1 MILCDMTQQRM
12 LGKRFFTAPEINV
25 VEDEAEEEKR
35 HNGMMDGEEDS
46 QSRGGLTQLR
56 EVKGEGLKPAAIVI
70 GRQRGDRQQRIINP
84 GQRGISANQA
94 VLHHQPASHEMYHQT
109 PANQQL
115 HKVLTNQQ
123 ARRRHMERSMTTIG
137 PLEDTQPHTMVFRI
151 GIPDIKQT
159 KCLRFDP
166 HATVWSVK
174 QQVVCSLSE
183 SLWDVYNYG
192 LFQPASEG
200 HHARFLEEEQ
210 TLQQFPQSL
219 EKGVPYLEFRYKSRV
234 YKQTNLDEKQLAKLH
249 TKANLKKFLDYVQSG
264 AVEKISKALDKGLD
278 PNYHDPETGETP
290 LTLAVIGG
298 LSVEG
303 IRVLLLNG
311 AHHDFRARDGLTPL
325 HKAVRVA
332 VMSGHFELGEII
344 KNHRD
349 TDVVPFLE
357 TPKYAPQH
365 AESGQSL
372 SVNISLPHPHPLL
385 RAKSENTMATSPDS
399 VALPTTTP
407 VTAQRRSSF
416 ALRSSSSPRGA
427 RTRSPSRGRVE
438 SDDKQKKQRGRQGV
452 VQRRRLYSAVP
463 GRIFIATRS
472 HSAQGERELSLS
484 KGDRV
489 KVLSVGEGGFWEGT
503 VKGQTGWFP
512 AECVEE
518 VLPQNEEKRPES
530 RSEKAKRKLFRHY
543 TVGTYDGLEVP
554 SDYII
559 KEKSV
564 LLQKK
569 ENEGFGFVL
578 RGAKAQ
584 TPIEEFTPTPA
595 FPALQYLESVD
606 EGGVAWRAG
615 LRMGDFL
622 IEVVNGMNVVKVG
635 HRQVVNMIRQ
645 GGNSLMMKVVMV
657 TRNPELEEAPKKKDQ
672 SESSQTTE
680 KKRSVYQMALNK
692 LDEIL
697 AAAQQTISTSDPQG
711 HKGHGG
717 HAARKERNKG
727 FHTNEQSFDQSGGVG
742 VMSSGPGYGSNY
754 AQFSSSHTSQH
765 GVMLRQKSVG
775 VTEEERGHLYP
786 PTMKLSRSLSVP
798 GPDDIPPPPETSAP
812 EPPIPVQRRPELMHN
827 NSTNLVQMQIRAPPT
842 RRVDADHSRRGGAK
856 MGGLRRGSSS
866 AAPASDM
873 PVAIAKTTGRRGGK
887 GPLLKQRK
895 VEESAGRSE
904 KNSIPIPTIIV
915 KAPSTSSSGRSSQ
928 NSSVEAEPSTQLEGE
943 EAEHHTTASIPAP
956 PTALPPV
963 PPTPFPPDVGGTAK
977 RERERFRDS
986 RRKSTSFFYS
996 SEEDVLVE
1004 PDSSHM
1010 AQNEPAPRLRPSKS
1024 IDEGLFTSDAASMP
1038 PAFGLPQ
1045 YASQHNTTFIHPLTG
1060 KVLDPS
1066 SPLSLAL
1073 AARERAL
1080 KDDRRSRKEERH
1092 FGRQFSTAAAF
1103 SIPHSSTHNPQQLP
1117 SSYMQKPQTN
1127 IHFSGSSPTSTSHS
1141 PLSRPQSPRI
1151 MRLSGSGVMSV
1162 EREAKDVQ
1170 KAPFTNEKINHYQT
1184 YHHEREGHGKIS
1196 QQTLQH
1202 RPPLLRMNTEV
1213 SANATNYANSAL
1225 ETNKRSGTEGERHEN
1240 KEKNPD
1246 SEPGGEVIILPPPAP
1261 SVDLADE
1268 FVFAEPLPPPLQF
1281 ANGMDRTVQGATEY
1295 NHHQQDYPQQDLVQ
1309 SLPQCDEQL
1318 QNIPLGDLSGPTEA
1332 SHSLPEINS
1341 ITFHPSAIVHPF
1353 LFPPSPLIP
1362 PPQLCPKIP
1371 PGITLQPTQLTQ
1383 IYSQPPLTS
1392 PQTADSAGSSLT
1404 SYDSEVAN
1412 LTQFSLS
1419 SSLPSSHIIPLTSTT
1434 SAPLTSSD
1442 PASLHR
1448 PHPLFYPPQ
1457 DRGSATLTYATMT
1470 TAAATTVTAA
1480 VVTVTMTTTS
1490 ASRPVVG
1497 GERIPPESKVFNWPE
1512 VVVDSGIEEL
1522 DSHSSSDHHTES
1534 VIREMRQV
1542 SRQQDTESGVIN
1554 EGRRVSLDSCLF
1566 NMNHQFKMH
1575 NDTHAKTHKQRPPP
1589 PTHAKPHPTNTANL
1603 HNNVDIGRTVPSL
1616 RRQTS
1621 AAPGFY
1627 QSDEKMEGKG
1637 GVKGP
1642 SFMDRRLNSPLS
1654 SVKASII
1661 SELSNKLQQIGGWQG
1676 QGSQSMQRFSEDLSS
1691 LIPAGHAQLLPS
1703 SKPLQR
1709 SLSPSLA
1716 PVTLTSINSKPLAPN
1731 ITPHPVAPPITSNP
1745 LAQTISP
1752 NPLSHTLP
1760 PNPLTPT
1767 LLTSTLPLTPNIA
1780 PNPIAPSL
1788 TMNPVPSSTLT
1799 PALTPTFTA
1808 QAPPYSNWTPSPSP
1822 LSFSHCPLSPPCLP
1836 HAPLS
1841 PLSLAHPP
1849 LSPPS
1854 YSHPPISPITLSHA
1868 PLSPSSVS
1876 YSPYPTSPKHRA
1888 KYRTKG
1894 LDLFSAS
1901 DSRRSEAHIQRR
1913 RAPSPLISCSERP
1926 QPGPPRPSSLPLF
1939 PSASIYG
1946 SPYDLQ
1952 APLTPPSSSHP
1963 LAEHFFPPTP
1973 PLMPPSSPT
1982 PTANSLLAS
1991 HSLSPTHFLSG
2002 GSSPSSVSY
2011 LPPLTLPLP
2020 NRPFASKPLP
2030 YWTKYDVAD
2039 WLTYL
2044 NLAEHRERFLDNEI
2058 DGSHLP
2064 SLTKED
2070 FLDLGVSRVGHRMN
2084 IERALKRLTEREV
2097 QLLDLL
2103 LQELQ
2108 VMLRFSHH
2116 LKLVRPIY
2124 GSLLRA
2130 WQCFFSSAERLS
2142 VLHTSISHSLVSE
2155 DGHQVRS
2162 WQKEA
2167 FPRKM
2172 FCGFRE
2178 SHHLKR
2184 EFARAQ
2190 KPWIKKLKKKEQSM
2204 LNKEHQAKNKVNQ
2217 NEQTLTKIQQ
2227 AKKTARQSREQ
2238 AREHYVNLLDDLI
2251 GYAPR
2256 YMEEM
2261 ESVFDQSQEQERK
2274 RISFLKNTMLSIHT
2288 HLDITNNHS
2297 VKAVYSD
2304 LLHTIM
2310 SINEQEDLQWW
2321 RNNHGPGMNTNWP
2334 TLEEWVPPCK
2344 KQKHIKKPNTQTD
2357 ETKGVMIGG
2366 VRVRALY
2373 TYTGEDEDELSFR
2386 AGEEFLKVEDEDEQG
2401 WSRGVKEGGVEG
2413 YYPANYVLPVQ

>member
-1 MILCDMTQQRM
+1 MTTMILGDMAQQRM
-12 LGKRFFTAPEINV
+12 LGKRFFTAPENKE
-25 VEDEAEEEKR
+25 VEDEAEEENR
-35 HNGMMDGEEDS
+35 PNGMMDGQEEK
-46 QSRGGLTQLR
+46 QTRGSTQTR

-70 GRQRGDRQQRIINP
+70 GRQRGDRQQRITNP
-84 GQRGISANQA
+84 GHRGISANQA

-109 PANQQL
+109 PANQQQL
-115 HKVLTNQQ
+115 YKVLTNQQ
-123 ARRRHMERSMTTIG
+123 SRRRHMERSMTTIG
-137 PLEDTQPHTMVFRI
+137 PLEDAQLNTMVFRI

-166 HATVWSVK
+166 DATVWSVK

-210 TLQQFPQSL
+210 PLKQFPQSL

-264 AVEKISKALDKGLD
+264 AVDKISKALDKGLD
-278 PNYHDPETGETP
+278 PNYHDPESGETP
-290 LTLAVIGG
+290 LTLAVISG
-298 LSVEG
+298 LSVDG
-303 IRVLLLNG
+303 IRVLMLNG

-325 HKAVRVA
+325 HKAVRVHNQATLQTFLSLGVSPDYKDRCGLTPLYHSVLTGGDTSCCETLLYYKARLGTRDENGWDETHQACQHGFAQHLEHLLFYGADITSQNASGNTALHISALYNKESCVRVLLYRGASKEIKNNHGQTPFQVA

-344 KNHRD
+344 KNHKD
-349 TDVVPFLE
+349 TDIVPFLE
-357 TPKYAPQH
+357 SPKYVSQH
-365 AESGQSL
+365 VESGHAMSA
-372 SVNISLPHPHPLL
+372 NMSLPHPHPLL
-385 RAKSENTMATSPDS
+385 RAKSENTMATPPDA
-399 VALPTTTP
+399 VAPPTTTP
-407 VTAQRRSSF
+407 ATAQRRSSF

-438 SDDKQKKQRGRQGV
+438 PDEKQKKQRGRQGV

-463 GRIFIATRS
+463 GRVFIATRS
-472 HSAQGERELSLS
+472 HSAQGERELTLS
-484 KGDRV
+484 KGDKV

-503 VKGQTGWFP
+503 VKGRTGWFP

-530 RSEKAKRKLFRHY
+530 RSEKSKRKLFRHY

-622 IEVVNGMNVVKVG
+622 IEVNGLNVVKVG

-657 TRNPELEEAPKKKDQ
+657 TRNPEIEEVPKKKVPQQQTKRLTPPAITLRSKSMTSELEDMASPWKKKLDQ
-672 SESSQTTE
+672 SESSQAPD

-697 AAAQQTISTSDPQG
+697 AAAQQTISTSDSQG

-717 HAARKERNKG
+717 HGGRKERNKG
-727 FHTNEQSFDQSGGVG
+727 FYANEQSFNQLGGIG
-742 VMSSGPGYGSNY
+742 VMSSGSGYGSNY
-754 AQFSSSHTSQH
+754 AQFSSTHTSQH
-765 GVMLRQKSVG
+765 GVMLRQKSIG
-775 VTEEERGHLYP
+775 VTEEERGHLHP

-812 EPPIPVQRRPELMHN
+812 EPPVPIHRRPEFIHN
-827 NSTNLVQMQIRAPPT
+827 NPTHHIQMQIRAPSS
-842 RRVDADHSRRGGAK
+842 RRVDADHIRRGGAK

-866 AAPASDM
+866 AAPTCDM

-895 VEESAGRSE
+895 VEEGVGRSE
-904 KNSIPIPTIIV
+904 KNSIPIPTIII
-915 KAPSTSSSGRSSQ
+915 KAPSTSSSGHSSQ
-928 NSSVEAEPSTQLEGE
+928 NSSVEAEPSPQLEAKE
-943 EAEHHTTASIPAP
+943 EEHHNKVSIPEP

-963 PPTPFPPDVGGTAK
+963 PPTPFPPDVGGTAQ

-996 SEEDVLVE
+996 SEDDVLVE
-1004 PDSSHM
+1004 PGSAQL

-1103 SIPHSSTHNPQQLP
+1103 PIPHSSTHNSQHQS
-1117 SSYMQKPQTN
+1117 SSYMNQAQSN
-1127 IHFSGSSPTSTSHS
+1127 IYPSGSSPTSTSHS

-1151 MRLSGSGVMSV
+1151 LRLSSSGILSV
-1162 EREAKDVQ
+1162 EREGRDVQ
-1170 KAPFTNEKINHYQT
+1170 KVQLTTEKINQYQIF
-1184 YHHEREGHGKIS
+1184 HHEKDGYGEMS
-1196 QQTLQH
+1196 QQLPQH
-1202 RPPLLRMNTEV
+1202 RPPLLRMDTEL
-1213 SANATNYANSAL
+1213 SANATHYSNPAL
-1225 ETNKRSGTEGERHEN
+1225 ETNKKADTQRERDEN
-1240 KEKNPD
+1240 KEEGPNN
-1246 SEPGGEVIILPPPAP
+1246 EIGGGVMVLPPPAP
-1261 SVDLADE
+1261 SVDIADE
-1268 FVFAEPLPPPLQF
+1268 FLFAEPLPPPLQF
-1281 ANGMDRTVQGATEY
+1281 ANGVDRAVQGATVY
-1295 NHHQQDYPQQDLVQ
+1295 NHHQQEHPHQEQHGVQRFLQHDQQLLNTPLDPPESTETSQ
-1309 SLPQCDEQL
+1309 NLPD
-1318 QNIPLGDLSGPTEA
+1318 IHPS
-1332 SHSLPEINS
+1332 
-1341 ITFHPSAIVHPF
+1341 TFHPSAIVHPF

-1371 PGITLQPTQLTQ
+1371 PSNPPKPMQMPQ
-1383 IYSQPPLTS
+1383 IHPQPPLTS
-1392 PQTADSAGSSLT
+1392 PQAVDSAASSLT

-1412 LTQFSLS
+1412 LTQSALS
-1419 SSLPSSHIIPLTSTT
+1419 PSLPSPQIFPLTSTS

-1448 PHPLFYPPQ
+1448 PFPLFYPAQ
-1457 DRGSATLTYATMT
+1457 DHGCSTLTYPTMT
-1470 TAAATTVTAA
+1470 TAAATVTAA
-1480 VVTVTMTTTS
+1480 VVNVTMTTPS
-1490 ASRPVVG
+1490 SSQLVFE
-1497 GERIPPESKVFNWPE
+1497 GEQIQSKSKGFEWPE
-1512 VVVDSGIEEL
+1512 AVVDSGIEEP

-1534 VIREMRQV
+1534 VSGEKRQEERRV
-1542 SRQQDTESGVIN
+1542 STESGGIK
-1554 EGRRVSLDSCLF
+1554 EGRRVSLDSCLS
-1566 NMNHQFKMH
+1566 NINQQFEMH
-1575 NDTHAKTHKQRPPP
+1575 NDTHAKTYKHKSKPPP
-1589 PTHAKPHPTNTANL
+1589 PTHTKPHLHNTAKL
-1603 HNNVDIGRTVPSL
+1603 HTNMDVGRTVPSL

-1627 QSDEKMEGKG
+1627 QQDEKMEAKG
-1637 GVKGP
+1637 EVKGT

-1654 SVKASII
+1654 NVKASII
-1661 SELSNKLQQIGGWQG
+1661 SELSNKLQQLGGWQG
-1676 QGSQSMQRFSEDLSS
+1676 QGSHQMQRFSEDLSS
-1691 LIPAGHAQLLPS
+1691 LIPASHAQLLS
-1703 SKPLQR
+1703 SSQPLQR

-1716 PVTLTSINSKPLAPN
+1716 PVPLTPINSKPLGSTIIP
-1731 ITPHPVAPPITSNP
+1731 NP
-1745 LAQTISP
+1745 LAPSITANPLTQTISP
-1752 NPLSHTLP
+1752 NLLAHTLP

-1767 LLTSTLPLTPNIA
+1767 PLTSGLSSSSLTTNIVPNSIV
-1780 PNPIAPSL
+1780 PSL
-1788 TMNPVPSSTLT
+1788 TTNPVPSSPLT
-1799 PALTPTFTA
+1799 PALTPTLTP
-1808 QAPPYSNWTPSPSP
+1808 QIPPYSNWTPSHSP

-1854 YSHPPISPITLSHA
+1854 YSHPPISPISLSHA

-1876 YSPYPTSPKHRA
+1876 YSPYPSSPKHRA

-1901 DSRRSEAHIQRR
+1901 DSRHSEFHIQRR

-1939 PSASIYG
+1939 PSASLYG
-1946 SPYDLQ
+1946 SPFDLQ
-1952 APLTPPSSSHP
+1952 APLTPPSSAHP

-1973 PLMPPSSPT
+1973 PLMPPSSPA
-1982 PTANSLLAS
+1982 PTSSTLIAS

-2011 LPPLTLPLP
+2011 LLPLTLPPP

-2084 IERALKRLTEREV
+2084 IERALKRMTDRLSSP
-2097 QLLDLL
+2097 
-2103 LQELQ
+2103 
-2108 VMLRFSHH
+2108 FS
-2116 LKLVRPIY
+2116 V
-2124 GSLLRA
+2124 STV
-2130 WQCFFSSAERLS
+2130 SSEGPNERL
-2142 VLHTSISHSLVSE
+2142 
-2155 DGHQVRS
+2155 
-2162 WQKEA
+2162 
-2167 FPRKM
+2167 
-2172 FCGFRE
+2172 RE
-2178 SHHLKR
+2178 
-2184 EFARAQ
+2184 EGT
-2190 KPWIKKLKKKEQSM
+2190 QS
-2204 LNKEHQAKNKVNQ
+2204 
-2217 NEQTLTKIQQ
+2217 
-2227 AKKTARQSREQ
+2227 
-2238 AREHYVNLLDDLI
+2238 
-2251 GYAPR
+2251 
-2256 YMEEM
+2256 
-2261 ESVFDQSQEQERK
+2261 
-2274 RISFLKNTMLSIHT
+2274 
-2288 HLDITNNHS
+2288 
-2297 VKAVYSD
+2297 
-2304 LLHTIM
+2304 
-2310 SINEQEDLQWW
+2310 
-2321 RNNHGPGMNTNWP
+2321 
-2334 TLEEWVPPCK
+2334 
-2344 KQKHIKKPNTQTD
+2344 
-2357 ETKGVMIGG
+2357 
-2366 VRVRALY
+2366 
-2373 TYTGEDEDELSFR
+2373 
-2386 AGEEFLKVEDEDEQG
+2386 
-2401 WSRGVKEGGVEG
+2401 
-2413 YYPANYVLPVQ
+2413 

>member
-1 MILCDMTQQRM
+1 MTTMMLGDMAQQRM
-12 LGKRFFTAPEINV
+12 LGKRFFSAPESKEVN
-25 VEDEAEEEKR
+25 DEAEEEMR
-35 HNGMMDGEEDS
+35 PNGMVDGEEEN
-46 QSRGGLTQLR
+46 QNRVGTQTR
-56 EVKGEGLKPAAIVI
+56 EVKGEVLKPAAIVI
-70 GRQRGDRQQRIINP
+70 GRQRGDRQQRMANP
-84 GQRGISANQA
+84 GYRGISANQA
-94 VLHHQPASHEMYHQT
+94 MLHHQPASHEMYHQS
-109 PANQQL
+109 PANQQQL
-115 HKVLTNQQ
+115 YKVLTNQQ
-123 ARRRHMERSMTTIG
+123 ARRRHMERSMTTFG
-137 PLEDTQPHTMVFRI
+137 PLEDAHVNTIVFRI

-166 HATVWSVK
+166 DATVWSVK

-210 TLQQFPQSL
+210 SLRQFPQSL

-234 YKQTNLDEKQLAKLH
+234 YKQSNLDEKQLAKLH

-278 PNYHDPETGETP
+278 PNYHDPESGETP
-290 LTLAVIGG
+290 LTLAVISG
-298 LSVEG
+298 LSVDG

-325 HKAVRVA
+325 HKAVRVHNQAALLTFLSLGVSPDYKDRCGLTPLYHSVLTGGDTSCCETLLYYRARLGTRDENGWDESHQACQHGFAQHLEHLLFYGADTTSQNASGNTALHISALYNKESCVRVLLYRGASKEIKNKHGQTPFQVA

-344 KNHRD
+344 KNHND

-357 TPKYAPQH
+357 SPKYAPQRG
-365 AESGQSL
+365 ESGHAL
-372 SVNISLPHPHPLL
+372 SVNMSLPHPHPLL
-385 RAKSENTMATSPDS
+385 RAKSENTMATPPDP
-399 VALPTTTP
+399 VAPPSTAPATT
-407 VTAQRRSSF
+407 QRRSSF

-427 RTRSPSRGRVE
+427 RTRSPSRGRGD

-463 GRIFIATRS
+463 GRVFIATRS

-484 KGDRV
+484 KGDKV

-503 VKGQTGWFP
+503 VKGRTGWFP

-622 IEVVNGMNVVKVG
+622 IEVNGMNVVKVG

-657 TRNPELEEAPKKKDQ
+657 TRNPEIEEVPKKKAPQQQTKRLTPPAITLRSKSMTSELEEMASPWKKKLDQ
-672 SESSQTTE
+672 SESSQAPD

-697 AAAQQTISTSDPQG
+697 AAAQQTISTSDSQG

-717 HAARKERNKG
+717 HGGRKERNKG
-727 FHTNEQSFDQSGGVG
+727 YYANEQSFDQSGGVG
-742 VMSSGPGYGSNY
+742 VMLSGSGYGSNY
-754 AQFSSSHTSQH
+754 AQFSSSHASQH
-765 GVMLRQKSVG
+765 GMMLRQKSVG
-775 VTEEERGHLYP
+775 VTEEERGHLHP

-812 EPPIPVQRRPELMHN
+812 EPPVPVHRRPELMHN
-827 NSTNLVQMQIRAPPT
+827 NPAHHAQMQIRAPST
-842 RRVDADHSRRGGAK
+842 RRVDTDHSRRGGAK

-866 AAPASDM
+866 AAPPSDM
-873 PVAIAKTTGRRGGK
+873 PAAIAKTTGRRGGK

-895 VEESAGRSE
+895 VEEGAGRSE
-904 KNSIPIPTIIV
+904 KNSIPIPTIII

-928 NSSVEAEPSTQLEGE
+928 NSSVEAEPSSQLEDE
-943 EAEHHTTASIPAP
+943 EAEHHSTVSIPAP
-956 PTALPPV
+956 PIALPPI
-963 PPTPFPPDVGGTAK
+963 PPTPFPPDVGGTAQ

-996 SEEDVLVE
+996 SEEDVLDE
-1004 PDSSHM
+1004 PDSTQS

-1103 SIPHSSTHNPQQLP
+1103 PITLSSAHNPQHQS
-1117 SSYMQKPQTN
+1117 SSYMHQTQSG
-1127 IHFSGSSPTSTSHS
+1127 IYLSGSSPTSTSHS
-1141 PLSRPQSPRI
+1141 PLSRPQSPR
-1151 MRLSGSGVMSV
+1151 MLRLSGSGVMSV
-1162 EREAKDVQ
+1162 EREGRDVQ
-1170 KAPFTNEKINHYQT
+1170 KVQFTAERANQYQT
-1184 YHHEREGHGKIS
+1184 YHHEREGHGKMS
-1196 QQTLQH
+1196 QQPPQH
-1202 RPPLLRMNTEV
+1202 RPPLLRMDTEV
-1213 SANATNYANSAL
+1213 SANATRYANHTL
-1225 ETNKRSGTEGERHEN
+1225 ETTKKSDTEREKDEN
-1240 KEKNPD
+1240 KEEEPD
-1246 SEPGGEVIILPPPAP
+1246 AETGGGVMVLPPPAP
-1261 SVDLADE
+1261 SVDIADE

-1281 ANGMDRTVQGATEY
+1281 ANGVDRSVQEATVY
-1295 NHHQQDYPQQDLVQ
+1295 NHHQQAHPQHEQQYGGQ
-1309 SLPQCDEQL
+1309 SLPHHSQQL
-1318 QNIPLGDLSGPTEA
+1318 QNTPLDPPGPTET
-1332 SHSLPEINS
+1332 SQSLPEIHPS
-1341 ITFHPSAIVHPF
+1341 TFHPSAIVHPF

-1371 PGITLQPTQLTQ
+1371 PANPPQPTQIPQ
-1383 IYSQPPLTS
+1383 IHPQPPLAS
-1392 PQTADSAGSSLT
+1392 PQAADSAASSLT

-1412 LTQFSLS
+1412 LTQSALS
-1419 SSLPSSHIIPLTSTT
+1419 PSLPSPQTFPLTSTP
-1434 SAPLTSSD
+1434 SAPPTSSD

-1448 PHPLFYPPQ
+1448 PLPLFYTPQ

-1470 TAAATTVTAA
+1470 TAAAATATAA
-1480 VVTVTMTTTS
+1480 VVTVTMTTPS

-1497 GERIPPESKVFNWPE
+1497 GERIQSESKGFDWPE
-1512 VVVDSGIEEL
+1512 AVVDSGIEEP
-1522 DSHSSSDHHTES
+1522 DSHGSSDHHTES
-1534 VIREMRQV
+1534 VSGER
-1542 SRQQDTESGVIN
+1542 RQQERRVSTESGGIK
-1554 EGRRVSLDSCLF
+1554 EGRRVSLDSCLS
-1566 NMNHQFKMH
+1566 NTNHQIKMH
-1575 NDTHAKTHKQRPPP
+1575 NNTHTKTHTHKSKPPP
-1589 PTHAKPHPTNTANL
+1589 PTHAKPHLHNTAKL
-1603 HNNVDIGRTVPSL
+1603 HTNVEVGRTVPSL

-1627 QSDEKMEGKG
+1627 QPDEKMEGKG
-1637 GVKGP
+1637 VTAP

-1661 SELSNKLQQIGGWQG
+1661 SELSNKLQQLGGWQG
-1676 QGSQSMQRFSEDLSS
+1676 QGSQQMQRFSEDMSS
-1691 LIPAGHAQLLPS
+1691 LIPAGHAPLLS
-1703 SKPLQR
+1703 SSQPLQR
-1709 SLSPSLA
+1709 SLSPSLG
-1716 PVTLTSINSKPLAPN
+1716 PVPLSPISSKPLSPTITPNPLAPN
-1731 ITPHPVAPPITSNP
+1731 ITPNP
-1745 LAQTISP
+1745 LVSTISP
-1752 NPLSHTLP
+1752 CPLAHTIP

-1767 LLTSTLPLTPNIA
+1767 PLTSTLSSNPLTTNIVPNTIV
-1780 PNPIAPSL
+1780 PSL
-1788 TMNPVPSSTLT
+1788 TANPVPSSPLT
-1799 PALTPTFTA
+1799 PALTPTLTP
-1808 QAPPYSNWTPSPSP
+1808 QAPPFSNWTPSPSP

-1854 YSHPPISPITLSHA
+1854 YSHPPISPISLSHP

-1901 DSRRSEAHIQRR
+1901 ESRRSEAHIQRR

-1939 PSASIYG
+1939 PSASLYG
-1946 SPYDLQ
+1946 SPFDLQ

-1973 PLMPPSSPT
+1973 PLMPPSSPA
-1982 PTANSLLAS
+1982 PTSNPLLAS

-2011 LPPLTLPLP
+2011 LPPLTLPPP

-2084 IERALKRLTEREV
+2084 IERALKRLTER
-2097 QLLDLL
+2097 LSSP
-2103 LQELQ
+2103 
-2108 VMLRFSHH
+2108 FS
-2116 LKLVRPIY
+2116 V
-2124 GSLLRA
+2124 STV
-2130 WQCFFSSAERLS
+2130 SSEGPNERLRDEG
-2142 VLHTSISHSLVSE
+2142 T
-2155 DGHQVRS
+2155 
-2162 WQKEA
+2162 
-2167 FPRKM
+2167 
-2172 FCGFRE
+2172 
-2178 SHHLKR
+2178 
-2184 EFARAQ
+2184 
-2190 KPWIKKLKKKEQSM
+2190 QS
-2204 LNKEHQAKNKVNQ
+2204 
-2217 NEQTLTKIQQ
+2217 
-2227 AKKTARQSREQ
+2227 
-2238 AREHYVNLLDDLI
+2238 
-2251 GYAPR
+2251 
-2256 YMEEM
+2256 
-2261 ESVFDQSQEQERK
+2261 
-2274 RISFLKNTMLSIHT
+2274 
-2288 HLDITNNHS
+2288 
-2297 VKAVYSD
+2297 
-2304 LLHTIM
+2304 
-2310 SINEQEDLQWW
+2310 
-2321 RNNHGPGMNTNWP
+2321 
-2334 TLEEWVPPCK
+2334 
-2344 KQKHIKKPNTQTD
+2344 
-2357 ETKGVMIGG
+2357 
-2366 VRVRALY
+2366 
-2373 TYTGEDEDELSFR
+2373 
-2386 AGEEFLKVEDEDEQG
+2386 
-2401 WSRGVKEGGVEG
+2401 
-2413 YYPANYVLPVQ
+2413 